1 MSVAVAR
8 TPPSRA
14 NAGRLLI
21 DGTWVDGDGT
31 FIVRHA
37 VTGDD
42 LVAAARASRDQVHS
56 AVAAA
61 RRSFERHALT
71 PYERYDILHRAAE
84 GLGSRRAAV
93 LATIIAET
101 GFTVSD
107 ANGEI
112 DRCYQTL
119 LLSAEEAKRVHGEM
133 VPLDGAPGQ
142 AHRLGFTI
150 RVPRGVVAAI
160 TPFNSPLNTVAH
172 KIAPALAAG
181 NTVVLKPASATPLT
195 ASLLCEILLDAG
207 LPPSH
212 LNLVQ
217 GGGRDVGQW
226 LTAER
231 DVAFYAFTGSTEVGR
246 DIQQAI
252 GLRRSSLELGSISST
267 IVCDDANLE
276 RAVPRCVNASF
287 RKAGQVCTS
296 VQRLYAHRSIADRL
310 VDRLVARVRAAKVGD
325 PYDAATLVGPMI
337 EEREAARAQAWICEA
352 TAAGAEVAHGGGRN
366 GALLEP
372 TIIVGARPDMRVMCQ
387 EIFAPVISIVPFD
400 SFDDALAQVN
410 ETPYG
415 LAAGVFTQDIDRAMQ
430 ASRRLRV
437 GAVHINETSSSRV
450 DLMPYGGVK
459 DSGFGREG
467 PRYAIEEM
475 TEERLVTISLSS
487 PSQPSVTRSQS

>member
-1 MSVAVAR
+1 V
-8 TPPSRA
+8 RA

-21 DGTWVDGDGT
+21 NGAWVDGDGA
-31 FIVRHA
+31 FIVCHK
-37 VTGDD
+37 VTGAD
-42 LVAAARASRDQVHS
+42 LAEAARASRDHVRA

-61 RRSFERHALT
+61 QRSFERHVLT
-71 PYERYDILHRAAE
+71 PYDRYEILRRAAE
-84 GLGSRRAAV
+84 GLAQRREEM
-93 LATIIAET
+93 LATIVAET

-107 ANGEI
+107 ANGEV
-112 DRCYQTL
+112 DRGYQTL

-142 AHRLGFTI
+142 ANRLGFTI

-181 NTVVLKPASATPLT
+181 NTVVLKPASATPLS
-195 ASLLCEILLDAG
+195 ASLLCELLLDAG
-207 LPPSH
+207 LPPAH

-217 GGGRDVGQW
+217 GGGREVGQW
-226 LTAER
+226 LTSDP
-231 DVAFYAFTGSTEVGR
+231 DVAFYTFTGSTEVGR

-252 GLRRSSLELGSISST
+252 GLRRASLELGSISST
-267 IVCDDANLE
+267 IVCDDADLG

-296 VQRLYAHRSIADRL
+296 VQRLYVHRSITNML

-337 EEREAARAQAWICEA
+337 DEREAERAQAWICEA
-352 TAAGAEVAHGGGRN
+352 TAAGAELAHGGRRD
-366 GALLEP
+366 GAVLEP
-372 TIIVGARPDMRVMCQ
+372 TIIVDAQPDMRVMCQ
-387 EIFAPVISIVPFD
+387 EIFAPVIAIVPFD
-400 SFDDALAQVN
+400 SFDDALTQVN
-410 ETPYG
+410 ATPYG

-475 TEERLVTISLSS
+475 TEERLVTISLSGGS
-487 PSQPSVTRSQS
+487 PS